1 MKYQEIQNI
10 LKNSKIIL
18 IIGLSRDNNK
28 DSNIIAQYLLKNN
41 YQIIGI
47 NPNSNRISNI
57 KCYKELKMM
66 SKNQLKNIDII
77 NIFRPSNELI
87 NIIKQ
92 IIQLKE
98 LRKSVIW
105 SQMGILDKRAEE
117 SAIKNNMKIIM
128 NKCIKIEHSNIN

>member
-1 MKYQEIQNI
+1 LKYQEIQNI

>member
-10 LKNSKIIL
+10 LKNSKIVL

-47 NPNSNRISNI
+47 NPNSNRILNI
-57 KCYKELKMM
+57 KCYKELKMVP
-66 SKNQLKNIDII
+66 KNQLKNIDII

-87 NIIKQ
+87 GIIKQ

-105 SQMGILDKRAEE
+105 SQIGISDKRAEE
-117 SAIKNNMKIIM
+117 SAIKKNMKIIM

>member
-10 LKNSKIIL
+10 LKNSKIVL

-47 NPNSNRISNI
+47 NPNSNRILNI
-57 KCYKELKMM
+57 KCYKELKMVP
-66 SKNQLKNIDII
+66 KNQLKNIDII

-87 NIIKQ
+87 GIIKQ

-105 SQMGILDKRAEE
+105 SQIGISDKRAEE
-117 SAIKNNMKIIM
+117 STIKKNMKIIM

>member
-10 LKNSKIIL
+10 LKNSKIVL
-18 IIGLSRDNNK
+18 IIGLSRENNK

-47 NPNSNRISNI
+47 NPNSNRILNI
-57 KCYKELKMM
+57 KCYKELKMVP
-66 SKNQLKNIDII
+66 KNQLKNIDII

-87 NIIKQ
+87 GIIKQ

-98 LRKSVIW
+98 LRKGCLVSVIMNCYNSEKYLREAIDSVL
-105 SQMGILDKRAEE
+105 SQTYQNWRGWGFIY
-117 SAIKNNMKIIM
+117 
-128 NKCIKIEHSNIN
+128 

>member
-10 LKNSKIIL
+10 LKNSKIVL

-47 NPNSNRISNI
+47 NPNSNRILNI
-57 KCYKELKMM
+57 KCYKELRMVP
-66 SKNQLKNIDII
+66 KNQLKNIDII

-87 NIIKQ
+87 GIIKQ
-92 IIQLKE
+92 IIHYIKGMKYILQATPNNFHIE
-98 LRKSVIW
+98 L
-105 SQMGILDKRAEE
+105 AFPNP
-117 SAIKNNMKIIM
+117 NNRHKII
-128 NKCIKIEHSNIN
+128 NAHQSI

>member
-1 MKYQEIQNI
+1 MKYKEIQNI

>member
-10 LKNSKIIL
+10 LKNSKIVL

-47 NPNSNRISNI
+47 NPNSNRILNI
-57 KCYKELKMM
+57 RCYKELKMVP
-66 SKNQLKNIDII
+66 KNQLKNIDII

-87 NIIKQ
+87 GIIKQ

-105 SQMGILDKRAEE
+105 SQIGISDKRAEE
-117 SAIKNNMKIIM
+117 SAIKKNMKIIM

>member
-10 LKNSKIIL
+10 LKNSKIVL

-47 NPNSNRISNI
+47 NPKSNRILNI
-57 KCYKELKMM
+57 KCYKELRMVP
-66 SKNQLKNIDII
+66 KNQLKNIDII

-87 NIIKQ
+87 GIIKQ

-105 SQMGILDKRAEE
+105 SQIGISDKRAEE
-117 SAIKNNMKIIM
+117 SAIKKNMKIIM
-128 NKCIKIEHSNIN
+128 NKCIKIEHSNTN

>member
-1 MKYQEIQNI
+1 LKYQEIQNI
-10 LKNSKIIL
+10 LKNSKIVL

-47 NPNSNRISNI
+47 NPNSNRILNI
-57 KCYKELKMM
+57 RCYKELKMVP
-66 SKNQLKNIDII
+66 KNQLKNIDII
-77 NIFRPSNELI
+77 NIVRPSNELI
-87 NIIKQ
+87 GIIKQ

-105 SQMGILDKRAEE
+105 SQIGISDKRAEE
-117 SAIKNNMKIIM
+117 SAIKKNMKIIM

>member
-10 LKNSKIIL
+10 LKNSKIVL

-47 NPNSNRISNI
+47 NPNSNRILNI
-57 KCYKELKMM
+57 KCYKELKMVP
-66 SKNQLKNIDII
+66 KNQLKNIDII

-87 NIIKQ
+87 GIIKQ

-105 SQMGILDKRAEE
+105 SQIGISDKRAEE
-117 SAIKNNMKIIM
+117 SAIKK
-128 NKCIKIEHSNIN
+128 NK

>member
-10 LKNSKIIL
+10 LKNSKIVL

-47 NPNSNRISNI
+47 NPNSNRILNI
-57 KCYKELKMM
+57 RCYKELKMVP
-66 SKNQLKNIDII
+66 KNQLKNIDII
-77 NIFRPSNELI
+77 NIVRPSNELI
-87 NIIKQ
+87 GIIKQ

-105 SQMGILDKRAEE
+105 SQIGISDKRAEE
-117 SAIKNNMKIIM
+117 SAIKKNMKIIM

>member
-10 LKNSKIIL
+10 LKNSKIVL

-47 NPNSNRISNI
+47 NPNSNRILNI
-57 KCYKELKMM
+57 KCYKELKMVP
-66 SKNQLKNIDII
+66 KNQLKNIDII

-87 NIIKQ
+87 GIIKQ

-105 SQMGILDKRAEE
+105 SQIGISDKRAEE
-117 SAIKNNMKIIM
+117 SAIKKNMKIII